1 MARRM
6 DIVGLARAHV
16 PGSPIPRVSYTPAE
30 VATWST
36 ALRRLTPLHDQHA
49 CKEWLRN
56 APLFGFREGDVPQL
70 EDVSA
75 VLKAATGFQ
84 IRPVAGL
91 LHPRDFLAGLAFKT
105 FHSTQYM
112 RHHSNP
118 MYTPEPDVIHE
129 LLGHVPMLA
138 DRDFA
143 AMAHAIGV
151 ASLGAP
157 YTPGA
162 RKLAMP
168 PRGCPVPS
176 HPPFV
181 QALRR
186 RRSGTS
192 QRCTGTRSSS
202 AWCGRA
208 ARPRLSARGS
218 CRRMAR
224 WSTWRTEGRCSRPS
238 TRGPRSPRCRT
249 RTASSSTTSCW
260 RASRRAR
267 GSCGSSARK

>member
-151 ASLGAP
+151 ASLGATEKAIWHLTKVYWHTVEFGVVREGRQAKAFGAGILSSYGEMEHMAHGGAVLKAFDP
-157 YTPGA
+157 RAPQPKMSYKDGFQQHYFVLESFEEGA
-162 RKLAMP
+162 RQLREFSEEVRRP
-168 PRGCPVPS
+168 PGELGHV
-176 HPPFV
+176 
-181 QALRR
+181 LN
-186 RRSGTS
+186 
-192 QRCTGTRSSS
+192 
-202 AWCGRA
+202 
-208 ARPRLSARGS
+208 
-218 CRRMAR
+218 
-224 WSTWRTEGRCSRPS
+224 
-238 TRGPRSPRCRT
+238 
-249 RTASSSTTSCW
+249 
-260 RASRRAR
+260 
-267 GSCGSSARK
+267 